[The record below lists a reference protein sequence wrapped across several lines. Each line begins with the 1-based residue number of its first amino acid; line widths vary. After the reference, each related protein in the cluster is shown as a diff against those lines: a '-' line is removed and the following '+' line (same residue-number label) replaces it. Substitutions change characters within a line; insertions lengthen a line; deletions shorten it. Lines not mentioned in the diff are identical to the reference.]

1 MSPSLDSTGQIS
13 IRKLQTHDAPV
24 SERINFNKM
33 SPFTQTQTIPQEVV
47 EIKTKEEYDLVLQN
61 NEGRLLVI
69 DFTATW
75 CPPCQ
80 KIGPLF
86 KELALTVNNMTTLAK
101 VDVDDNSQTAHA
113 CGITAMPTFQ
123 FYLGTEMVEQLRGA
137 SIEGIK
143 SKIDELA
150 PLEELN

>member
-123 FYLGTEMVEQLRGA
+123 FYKDGKKFDELQGANEQ
-137 SIEGIK
+137 GIK
-143 SKIDELA
+143 EKLA
-150 PLEELN
+150 NLLK